1 LDLIIFDLDGTLID
15 SREDLANAVNAMRR
29 HMGKEP
35 LPNERV
41 YSYVGNG
48 APLLVRRSMG
58 DQAAEAEVEEALE
71 FFLEFYR
78 DHDLDHTRLYPG
90 VRDTLDRLRDAGKR
104 MAVLTNK
111 PVRMSRH
118 IVEGLG
124 VAGHFFQVYGGNSF
138 EFKKPHPIGVEA
150 LRKEVGA
157 ERRHTLMVGDSSVD
171 VLTAR
176 NAGIPSCCVTYGFQ
190 PESLADPAPDRLI
203 DRMEEL
209 AEWLLGKGRPP
220 MNQHPGAAVTVN
232 GIYWCTVC
240 KLPQTFQTGTQFPPC
255 PNMCGRGTW
264 QLVEKMDEDPS
275 RALD

>member
-1 LDLIIFDLDGTLID
+1 VDLIIFDLDGTLID
-15 SREDLANAVNAMRR
+15 SRQDLANAVNATRR
-29 HMGKEP
+29 HMGMDS
-35 LPNERV
+35 LSNERV

-48 APLLVRRSMG
+48 APVLVRRALG
-58 DQAAEAEVEEALE
+58 DEATEAEVEEALE

-90 VRDTLDRLRDAGKR
+90 VLETLNLLRDAGMR

-124 VAGHFFQVYGGNSF
+124 VAGYFFQVYGGNSF
-138 EFKKPHPIGVEA
+138 EFKKPHPMGVEA
-150 LRKEVGA
+150 LRKEVSAGRDA
-157 ERRHTLMVGDSSVD
+157 TLMVGDSSVD

-176 NAGIPSCCVTYGFQ
+176 NAGISCCCVTYGFQ

-203 DRMEEL
+203 DRMEQL
-209 AEWLLGKGRPP
+209 ADWLVGPRRSP
-220 MNQHPGAAVTVN
+220 MNQRPGANVTTS

-240 KLPQTFQTGTQFPPC
+240 KLPQTFTAGEAFPEC
-255 PNMCGRGTW
+255 RNMCGRGMW
-264 QLVEKMDEDPS
+264 QLIEKLDEDAS